1 MEKIRKIS
9 ANGFYMFKGRSN
21 ANSCFIEK
29 VSQGELFLTYANFYL
44 KEYLVVYDYVI
55 NQDGW
60 VLIVK
65 INSKEQLEI
74 LDKKFGGEVWRI
86 ISERMRLF
94 LGTFVQVTNASKR
107 RTGSLVHSPY
117 ERFHFDNL
125 KEAMT
130 VINKIRQQQIKIYNG
145 RKKYRGLKLHYRIS
159 KSIGKGSIFL
169 CSRDVCRKNVNT
181 LKFAEMLSFN
191 RLSQLVVA
199 KLINSTQNPNSHHKF
214 TYTKPK
220 IPKNPPIP

>member
-1 MEKIRKIS
+1 
-9 ANGFYMFKGRSN
+9 MFKGQSN

-29 VSQGELFLTYANFYL
+29 ISQGELFLTYANFYL

-60 VLIVK
+60 ALIVK
-65 INSKEQLEI
+65 INSKEKLE
-74 LDKKFGGEVWRI
+74 LQDNKFEGEVWRI

-94 LGTFVQVTNASKR
+94 LGTFVQVTNARKR

-130 VINKIRQQQIKIYNG
+130 VINNIRQQEIKIYNG
-145 RKKYRGLKLHYRIS
+145 RKKYRGLKIHYKIK

-169 CSRDVCRKNVNT
+169 CSRDVRRKGAKA
-181 LKFAEMLSFN
+181 LKFAEMLSL
-191 RLSQLVVA
+191 RGLSPLVVA
-199 KLINSTQNPNSHHKF
+199 KWINSTQKSNYP
-214 TYTKPK
+214 TKITPQ
-220 IPKNPPIP
+220 IPKPPPKSI